1 MRFCSSKTT
10 ELWRYVSVLI
20 SGATN
25 VTLSFLNF
33 AHVFDAVVRVL
44 LPPQMQRCSQLR
56 KQLAEM
62 GDRRSSVR
70 QELAQKRVDAAEQ
83 RQRVREETAQKAERL
98 KQLKLSVRNALKE
111 RNASPEES
119 IVLLRKAVQL
129 HGATPDVLAACRREL
144 ERVRFVRDMMPAVVR
159 HFDGVDYFQRLKRS
173 GLDLADS
180 RGDDSRQAAED
191 LDHLAISLCNAGI
204 ILEQNAKELLQQL
217 DAYKTRFGRD
227 FCFRGHVVRE
237 HLAHVQELLQSTN
250 ATEGGVE
257 DETGLLPP
265 PPPEDDDLDS
275 SYDKRELDDVDDHDS
290 SGYLPS
296 EDRLPVLI
304 DSETMQSRSPQKNL
318 ALRRAQEQGALSGGD
333 SPGSSPRRGIYYFN
347 DLDDTVGSLGYTRP
361 DKMFE
366 GGAVGNKTAK
376 SAGSKPA
383 MSFNRRGS
391 VKYSTD

>member
-1 MRFCSSKTT
+1 
-10 ELWRYVSVLI
+10 
-20 SGATN
+20 
-25 VTLSFLNF
+25 
-33 AHVFDAVVRVL
+33 
-44 LPPQMQRCSQLR
+44 MQRCSELQ

-62 GDRRSSVR
+62 GDRRSAVR
-70 QELAQKRVDAAEQ
+70 QELAQKRVDAAER
-83 RQRVREETAQKAERL
+83 RQRVREETTQKAERL

-119 IVLLRKAVQL
+119 IALLRKAVQL
-129 HGATPDVLAACRREL
+129 HGASPAVLAACRREL

-180 RGDDSRQAAED
+180 RGADSRQAAED

-227 FCFRGHVVRE
+227 FCFRGHVVRQ

-250 ATEGGVE
+250 ATEGGIE
-257 DETGLLPP
+257 DENGLLPP
-265 PPPEDDDLDS
+265 PPPLEDDDDDLDS
-275 SYDKRELDDVDDHDS
+275 SGEKQDLDDVDDHDN
-290 SGYLPS
+290 SGYNKPS
-296 EDRLPVLI
+296 EDRLPVLV
-304 DSETMQSRSPQKNL
+304 DSETMQSRSPQKNS
-318 ALRRAQEQGALSGGD
+318 ALRRAQEQGALSGAD

-366 GGAVGNKTAK
+366 GGAAGTKTSK

-391 VKYSTD
+391 VKYSSD